1 MNTLK
6 NKNKE
11 TLNNIMESGLYKDE
25 RLISSQQNSEITVN
39 NNKVLNFCANN
50 YLGLSN
56 NAELIKHGKDALD
69 KYGCFRLAAVI
80 CELRKDGYNI
90 ESKTVHNR
98 NTRKRYARY
107 TLNSSDNITEQHI
120 DDDVY
125 MVK

>member
-1 MNTLK
+1 MLESQYDMILK
-6 NKNKE
+6 HLKRGD
-11 TLNNIMESGLYKDE
+11 S
-25 RLISSQQNSEITVN
+25 ITP
-39 NNKVLNFCANN
+39 L
-50 YLGLSN
+50 
-56 NAELIKHGKDALD
+56 DALD

-90 ESKTVHNR
+90 ESKTVHNS